1 MNRIGRAIT
10 AAACV
15 GWLGFLHP
23 AGAGNLS
30 KCDQERIA
38 ARNALFSRYDAVLT
52 QLDQRIAAATA
63 AGADPGKAGYRDKDD
78 QPRSLDLLALKTD
91 LQAQKARDAGSTDKK
106 IAASCGD
113 AAETVADAA
122 TMADALATRG
132 IAAVIPK
139 HMTNADFTRGP
150 LRF

>member
-23 AGAGNLS
+23 AVAGNLS

-38 ARNALFSRYDAVLT
+38 AHNAVLSRYDALLSE
-52 QLDQRIAAATA
+52 LDQRIAAATA
-63 AGADPGKAGYRDKDD
+63 AGGDPGRAAYRDKDD
-78 QPRSLDLLALKTD
+78 RPRSLDLLALKTD
-91 LQAQKARDAGSTDKK
+91 LQAQEAHDAGSTDKAV
-106 IAASCGD
+106 AASCGD
-113 AAETVADAA
+113 AAETVADA
-122 TMADALATRG
+122 TKIADAMAAHG
-132 IAAVIPK
+132 IAAVLPK
-139 HMTNADFTRGP
+139 HLTNIDLSRDP